1 MCTIVI
7 AVVKTTNAWFASR
20 NCSFFGAP
28 ETGHQKRY
36 MHETSVIIRQ
46 ERHRHSSQR
55 DCKTKKTSQAYSKSK
70 VPIVLQ
76 NNFTNVEAKMQCED
90 AIGNVAVKVKDRHA
104 DNTGTDDD
112 VLVAA
117 SSTNT
122 GHLNIIFCK
131 HSARGLIEIP
141 NQNTYC
147 KLSAQTSSDSGGI
160 CDAPRSRDVTAVQS
174 FRGTR

>member
-1 MCTIVI
+1 M
-7 AVVKTTNAWFASR
+7 R
-20 NCSFFGAP
+20 R
-28 ETGHQKRY
+28 GH
-36 MHETSVIIRQ
+36 
-46 ERHRHSSQR
+46 
-55 DCKTKKTSQAYSKSK
+55 
-70 VPIVLQ
+70 
-76 NNFTNVEAKMQCED
+76 

-141 NQNTYC
+141 NENIVNFLHKLAATVAASLTHRNIATSRQCNRFEAQGSCVIAQN
-147 KLSAQTSSDSGGI
+147 
-160 CDAPRSRDVTAVQS
+160 
-174 FRGTR
+174 